1 MNDISPLLDDPV
13 PGLGHPDP
21 AIRRLAV
28 SLLAEAPEHID
39 GVTGLL
45 SDPDPRVRAEAA
57 EVLGGFGNEA
67 VAPLRRAASTESHDV
82 VVEAIAHAFGEL
94 ADREAV
100 PWLIALAG
108 GDGPATVRETAV
120 AALGAIGDEAALD
133 VLLSLSRRAPPQV
146 RRRCVVA
153 LTVFDGV
160 EAEAAIREALS
171 DRNPMVREAA
181 EMAVGRP
188 LE

>member
-1 MNDISPLLDDPV
+1 M
-13 PGLGHPDP
+13 PGLAHPDA

-28 SLLAEAPEHID
+28 SVLSGAPEHID
-39 GVTGLL
+39 EVAGLL

-57 EVLGGFGNEA
+57 EVLGGFGNGA
-67 VAPLRRAASTESHDV
+67 LAPLRRAAAAETHDV

-100 PWLIALAG
+100 AWLVALAG
-108 GDGPATVRETAV
+108 GDGPTTVRETAV
-120 AALGAIGDEAALD
+120 AALGAIGDAAALD
-133 VLLSLSRRAPPQV
+133 VLLTLSRRAPPQV

-153 LTVFDGV
+153 LTVFDGG
-160 EAEAAIREALS
+160 EAEAAIREALT

-181 EMAVGRP
+181 EMAIGRP